1 MKILEKYTL
10 DIGDVVKRSGLPAS
24 TLRFYEEKGLIKS
37 VGRNGLRRIFDA
49 NVLDQLAII
58 ALGRSAGFSLD
69 ENADMFTDR
78 VPKIDRKQLLGKA
91 EQLDKTIKQLAAMR
105 DGLRHAADC
114 SAPSHIECPKFQ
126 RLLRAANNQQIK
138 RRSRPSAK

>member
-69 ENADMFTDR
+69 EIADMFTDK
-78 VPKIDRKQLLGKA
+78 VPKIDRKQLLSKA
-91 EQLDKTIKQLAAMR
+91 EQLDKTIKQLVAMR

-114 SAPSHIECPKFQ
+114 PAPSHIECPKFQ